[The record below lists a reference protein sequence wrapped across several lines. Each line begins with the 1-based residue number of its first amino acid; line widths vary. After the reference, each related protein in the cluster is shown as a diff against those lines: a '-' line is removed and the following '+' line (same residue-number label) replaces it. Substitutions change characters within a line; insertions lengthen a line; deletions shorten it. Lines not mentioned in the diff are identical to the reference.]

1 MKKRNSVAFFN
12 ILSTVI
18 LNGLSLFTAPL
29 ISQLLD
35 TSEYGVVSIYTIWV
49 AAVQIVFAVQTQN
62 TLGNARVEYPE
73 EAQKGY
79 QSSVLTLSV
88 CAFFLLSV
96 PVLLLRG
103 PIAGLLQLPE
113 QMIPLLLLHAFGGSC
128 ILFLNSKFTYELK
141 ADRNFFLSLA
151 LALITLASSVVL
163 ILWMPEE
170 QKYWGR
176 ILSMS
181 LTYGLIGIGGCVYI
195 LASGRYFYDREY
207 WKFCLTLSL
216 PMIFYNLSD
225 LVLGQSDRLMLQ
237 RMLSEAAVGQY
248 SMAYNL
254 GGVMFT
260 IFGAIN
266 NVWFPFFFEDMK
278 QGRKEEIRI
287 HALNYLELFTVLSV
301 GFILLHREVYHV
313 FVGQAFWD
321 GTFLIPIFVTGYYL
335 NFLCT
340 FPVNF
345 EYYNKKTKAVAVITI
360 CCSLVN
366 IGLNYVLI
374 QILGT
379 AGAAAAT
386 AIAHGLQLTLHYL
399 YCAHVLGKGSY
410 PFPVG
415 MWVKYA
421 AVYFAVLAFV
431 MLVPGFG
438 LARWALGAAI
448 GLWEVWRIWK
458 RKVLL

>member
-1 MKKRNSVAFFN
+1 MRKRNSVAFFN

-18 LNGLSLFTAPL
+18 LNGLSIFTAPL
-29 ISQLLD
+29 ISRLLG
-35 TSEYGVVSIYTIWV
+35 TSGYGVVSIYTIWV
-49 AAVQIVFAVQTQN
+49 AAVQIVFALQTQN
-62 TLGNARVEYPE
+62 TLGNARVEYAE
-73 EAQKGY
+73 DAQKGY
-79 QSSVLTLSV
+79 QSSVLSLSV
-88 CAFFLLSV
+88 VTFLLLSV
-96 PVLLLRG
+96 PVLLLREQL
-103 PIAGLLQLPE
+103 AVLLKLPVG
-113 QMIPLLLLHAFGGSC
+113 MIPLLLLHAFGGSC

-151 LALITLASSVVL
+151 LALITLGTSVAL
-163 ILWMPEE
+163 ILWMPEGQE
-170 QKYWGR
+170 YWGR

-181 LTYGLIGIGGCVYI
+181 LTYGLIGIGGCVYV
-195 LASGRYFYDREY
+195 LAGGRHFYDRKY

-237 RMLSEAAVGQY
+237 RMLSDAAVGQY
-248 SMAYNL
+248 SLAYNF
-254 GGVMFT
+254 GGIMFT
-260 IFGAIN
+260 IFGAVN
-266 NVWFPFFFEDMK
+266 NAWFPFFFDDMK

-313 FVGQAFWD
+313 FAGREFWE
-321 GTFLIPIFVTGYYL
+321 GTALIPIFVTGYYL

-374 QILGT
+374 RLIGT
-379 AGAAAAT
+379 AGAAMAT
-386 AIAHGLQLTLHYL
+386 AIAHGLQLMLHYL
-399 YCAHVLGKGSY
+399 YCTHVLGKGSY

-431 MLVPGFG
+431 MLVPGLG

-448 GLWEVWRIWK
+448 GAWEVWRIWK